1 VAIVTTLAVYRFP
14 PEGGEAYLASVHPG
28 RTVDQ
33 VRAETG
39 WELKVSD
46 AVAET
51 VPPSAL
57 ELEMIRRFDP
67 EGFWTGRR

>member
-1 VAIVTTLAVYRFP
+1 V
-14 PEGGEAYLASVHPG
+14 E
-28 RTVDQ
+28 Q

-51 VPPSAL
+51 VPPTAL